1 MLMGFPGGASNKE
14 SVCQCKRHK
23 RCRFN
28 PWVGKIPWKRAGQP
42 TPVFTPGKIPW
53 TEEPGRLWFI
63 RSQRVRHD

>member
-1 MLMGFPGGASNKE
+1 MGFPGGAGSKE

-42 TPVFTPGKIPW
+42 TPVFMPGKIPW
-53 TEEPGRLWFI
+53 TEEPGRFWFI